1 MPIPLDL
8 DVTVPVL
15 VFKTARNII
24 QHGPLGI
31 IRSLGRL
38 GVPVYAAFEDRFAP
52 AATSRYLTGA
62 FVLDTRG
69 LNSERL
75 LTDMAAIGERLGRP
89 TVLVPTDDSAAAFV
103 AEHSDALAKWFLFPR
118 LPRELPR
125 RLANKRDLY
134 FLCQSTGVPCPETAF
149 PGSADDVHAFI
160 ERVKFPVV
168 VKAAEPQRLPKGT
181 PSVSIAQTPQE
192 LLAIY
197 RQAQGPE
204 SPNLIFQEYIPESL
218 AEDWIFHGY
227 CNPRTDCLVA
237 FTGKKLR
244 SHPAFAGVTTLGVSV
259 LNEPLSRQT
268 EILLKAVAYAGIMD
282 IDYRFDKRDGRY
294 KLLDFNPRIG
304 ANFRMFEDR
313 AGVDVVRALHL
324 DLTRRSV
331 RRLPVVEGRTFI
343 VEPYDLFTSLSYMR
357 RGGLTVRE
365 WWQSLKGKRE
375 LAWFSRND
383 SVPFLTM
390 CVRLLIRAV
399 GRSVQ
404 RSWAQ
409 ICASRSRS
417 SQRRR
422 SKVVA
427 SKPRTV
433 AQAPPTLNIA
443 SESVLSE
450 RE

>member
-38 GVPVYAAFEDRFAP
+38 GVPVYAVVEDRFAP

-62 FVLDTRG
+62 FVLDARG

-89 TVLVPTDDSAAAFV
+89 TVLVPTDDSAATFI

-125 RLANKRDLY
+125 RLANKRDMY
-134 FLCQSTGVPCPETAF
+134 FLCRSIGVPCPESAF
-149 PGSADDVHAFI
+149 PGSVDDVYAFI

-168 VKAAEPQRLPKGT
+168 VKAAEPPRLPKGT

-204 SPNLIFQEYIPESL
+204 TPNLIFQEYIPESL

-237 FTGKKLR
+237 FSGKKLR

-268 EILLKAVAYAGIMD
+268 EMLLKALAYAGIMD
-282 IDYRFDKRDGRY
+282 IDYRLDKRDGRY

-324 DLTRRSV
+324 DLTGRSV
-331 RRLPVVEGRTFI
+331 RRLPEVEGRTFI

-365 WWQSLKGKRE
+365 WWRSLKGKRE

-399 GRSVQ
+399 ARPVQ

-409 ICASRSRS
+409 ICASRSS
-417 SQRRR
+417 SSDRGRP
-422 SKVVA
+422 SVVA

-433 AQAPPTLNIA
+433 AQTPPTLDIA
-443 SESVLSE
+443 GEPFLSE
-450 RE
+450 KG

>member
-1 MPIPLDL
+1 
-8 DVTVPVL
+8 VL

-38 GVPVYAAFEDRFAP
+38 GVPVYAAVEDRFAP
-52 AATSRYLTGA
+52 AAMSRYLTGA
-62 FVLDTRG
+62 FVLDTG
-69 LNSERL
+69 ILNTERL
-75 LTDMAAIGERLGRP
+75 LTGLATIGERLGRP

-103 AEHSDALAKWFLFPR
+103 AEHSDALGKWFLFPQ

-134 FLCQSTGVPCPETAF
+134 FLCRSIGVPCPETAF
-149 PGSADDVHAFI
+149 PGSVDDLYAFI

-168 VKAAEPQRLPKGT
+168 VKAAEPQRLPKGAR
-181 PSVSIAQTPQE
+181 SVSVAQTPQD

-197 RQAQGPE
+197 RQGQSPE

-227 CNPRTDCLVA
+227 CNPRTDCFVA

-244 SHPAFAGVTTLGVSV
+244 SYPAFAGPTALGISV
-259 LNEPLSRQT
+259 LNEALSRQT
-268 EILLKAVAYAGIMD
+268 EMLLKGVGYAGIMD
-282 IDYRFDKRDGRY
+282 IDYRLDKRDGQY

-313 AGVDVVRALHL
+313 GGVDVVRALHL

-331 RRLPVVEGRTFI
+331 RRFPMVEGRTFI
-343 VEPYDLFTSLSYMR
+343 VEPYVLFSSLSYIR
-357 RGGLTVRE
+357 RGGLTVRG
-365 WWQSLKGKRE
+365 WWRSLQGKRE
-375 LAWFSRND
+375 IAWFSRND
-383 SVPFLTM
+383 PAPFLTM

-417 SQRRR
+417 SDRRR
-422 SKVVA
+422 PKVVA
-427 SKPRTV
+427 SKPGTV
-433 AQAPPTLNIA
+433 TQTPPTLNIA
-443 SESVLSE
+443 SEPTLE
-450 RE
+450 RK